1 MISEATVFVVDDDPA
16 VRKALLGLIQS
27 IGLKVETF
35 ATAQEFLDANRDL
48 DRPGCLVLDIGMP
61 GLNGL
66 ELQNKLAEEKIYLPV
81 IVITGHAEVP
91 MAVQALKAGA
101 IDFLEKPISEQLLV
115 DRIHQALERD
125 AEGRLARARRST
137 IEERMAL
144 LTPREREVF
153 ELVVSGK
160 SNKAIATIL
169 GVTAKTVEAHRA
181 QLMRKM
187 KADNLTDLVRMSLFV

>member
-1 MISEATVFVVDDDPA
+1 
-16 VRKALLGLIQS
+16 LIQS

-35 ATAQEFLDANRDL
+35 ATAQDFLDANRDL

-61 GLNGL
+61 GLSGL
-66 ELQNKLAEEKIYLPV
+66 ELQKKLAEEKIYLPV

-125 AEGRLARARRST
+125 AAGRLARARRST
-137 IEERMAL
+137 IEGRMAL

-153 ELVVSGK
+153 ELVVTGK

-187 KADNLTDLVRMSLFV
+187 KADNLTELVRMSLFV